1 MAITYLKK
9 AAKTPDTEGGNA
21 RKVVEEM
28 LGEIERRGEAAVREY
43 AAKLDKWTGEIV
55 LTEADIERRTAGI
68 EPSVKRDIEFAAGQ
82 VRRFAEAQRES
93 MREFSIEVRPGL
105 LAGQRLIPVNVAGCY
120 VPTGRYAHIASA
132 YMAIATAK
140 AAGVPTVIACSTPY
154 KGEGIH
160 PQVLYAMKVAGAD
173 VIMTLGGVQAIAT
186 LAYGLFTGKPADII
200 VGPGNKFVAEAKRT
214 LFGKVGIDVFAGP
227 SEVAVIAD
235 ETADPAIVA
244 SDLVGQAEHGHES
257 PAWLFTTSRALAEDV
272 MRRVPALIDALPATA
287 KDAAGAAWRDY
298 GEVILCDTREEVAQV
313 SDRYA
318 CEHLEVHAADLD
330 WWLGRLTCYGSL
342 FLGEETT
349 VAFGDKASG
358 PNHVLPT
365 RGAARYSGG
374 LSVHK
379 FIKTVTWQRM
389 TRAGEPRDRAG
400 DRPHLAAR
408 GDGGARAHRRRPPGQ
423 VLPGG
428 ALRAGRSRAGLM
440 AAPSAFDLA
449 GRVALVTGASSGI
462 GREIARALSEAG
474 ASVVLLARRAQE
486 LEEARAEVEAEGGR
500 AATLAADLADR
511 ASLRAAAARA
521 RDFFGDPDIL
531 VNAAGVNLRGP
542 MLEIGDAAWDTTLA
556 VNLSAP
562 FFLAQALAPAMIRRR
577 WGRIINIASLQ
588 SLRAFP
594 MSAPYGASKGGVMQL
609 TRAQA
614 EALSKDGVTANAIAP
629 GFFPTALTAPVA
641 SDPARWEKMAQSTFA
656 KRNGELRDLRGTAVF
671 LASRAS
677 DYVTG
682 QTIFVDGGFSAG

>member
-1 MAITYLKK
+1 MAINYLKK

-28 LGEIERRGEAAVREY
+28 LAEIERRGEAAVREY
-43 AAKLDKWTGEIV
+43 AGKLDQWTGEIV

-68 EPSVKRDIEFAAGQ
+68 GQTVRRDIEFAAGQ

-93 MREFSIEVRPGL
+93 MREFAIEVRPGL
-105 LAGQRLIPVNVAGCY
+105 VAGQRLIPVNVAGCY

-140 AAGVPTVIACSTPY
+140 AAGVSTVIACSTPY
-154 KGEGIH
+154 RGEGIH

-235 ETADPAIVA
+235 ATADAALVA
-244 SDLVGQAEHGHES
+244 TDLVGQAEHGHES
-257 PAWLFTTSRALAEDV
+257 PAWLFTTSRALAEEV
-272 MRRVPALIDALPATA
+272 MRRVPALIEALPATA

-298 GEVILCDTREEVAQV
+298 GEVVLCDTREEVAQV

-389 TRAGEPRDRAG
+389 TRA
-400 DRPHLAAR
+400 
-408 GDGGARAHRRRPPGQ
+408 
-423 VLPGG
+423 
-428 ALRAGRSRAGLM
+428 
-440 AAPSAFDLA
+440 
-449 GRVALVTGASSGI
+449 ASH
-462 GREIARALSEAG
+462 EIA
-474 ASVVLLARRAQE
+474 Q
-486 LEEARAEVEAEGGR
+486 
-500 AATLAADLADR
+500 
-511 ASLRAAAARA
+511 
-521 RDFFGDPDIL
+521 
-531 VNAAGVNLRGP
+531 
-542 MLEIGDAAWDTTLA
+542 
-556 VNLSAP
+556 
-562 FFLAQALAPAMIRRR
+562 
-577 WGRIINIASLQ
+577 
-588 SLRAFP
+588 
-594 MSAPYGASKGGVMQL
+594 
-609 TRAQA
+609 
-614 EALSKDGVTANAIAP
+614 VTARISRLEGMEAHARTADDRLAKY
-629 GFFPTALTAPVA
+629 FPQERFELGAPV
-641 SDPARWEKMAQSTFA
+641 Q
-656 KRNGELRDLRGTAVF
+656 G
-671 LASRAS
+671 
-677 DYVTG
+677 
-682 QTIFVDGGFSAG
+682 